1 MPEQREHCAGRAL
14 QASGTETEMT
24 LRHILAVTFVMSAT
38 SAQADSSW
46 DGTWAGTLNNEPVSV
61 TIASGRVVGYT
72 IRGFSPLPIEFARV
86 TSRSVSMLIGP
97 AYRVRITKEGYR
109 SALGVAHGPLGE
121 GVTWLT
127 RQ

>member
-1 MPEQREHCAGRAL
+1 MA
-14 QASGTETEMT
+14 ET
-24 LRHILAVTFVMSAT
+24 RKIAAILAADVVGFSRTVALVISAT
-38 SAQADSSW
+38 PADAGSSW

-61 TIASGRVVGYT
+61 TIANGRVVGYT

-97 AYRVRITKEGYR
+97 SYRGELPRKVIGAHSAWLMAR
-109 SALGVAHGPLGE
+109 SAS

-127 RQ
+127 KQ

>member
-1 MPEQREHCAGRAL
+1 MPEQREDCAGRAL

-24 LRHILAVTFVMSAT
+24 LRHILAVAFVMSAT

-46 DGTWAGTLNNEPVSV
+46 DGTWAGTLNSEPVSV
-61 TIASGRVVGYT
+61 TIASGIVVGYA

-97 AYRVRITKEGYR
+97 SYRVRITKEGYR
-109 SALGVAHGPLGE
+109 SALAVAHGPLGE

>member
-1 MPEQREHCAGRAL
+1 
-14 QASGTETEMT
+14 MT
-24 LRHILAVTFVMSAT
+24 IRHILAVALVMSAT
-38 SAQADSSW
+38 PAHAGSSW
-46 DGTWAGTLNNEPVSV
+46 DGTWSGTLNNEPVSV
-61 TIASGRVVGYT
+61 TIANGRGVGYT

-97 AYRVRITKEGYR
+97 SYRVRITKEGYR
-109 SALGVAHGPLGE
+109 SALAWLMARSAR

>member
-1 MPEQREHCAGRAL
+1 
-14 QASGTETEMT
+14 MT
-24 LRHILAVTFVMSAT
+24 LRHILAVTFLMSAT
-38 SAQADSSW
+38 SAHADSSW
-46 DGTWAGTLNNEPVSV
+46 DGTWAGMLNNEPVSV

-97 AYRVRITKEGYR
+97 SYRVRITKEGYR
-109 SALGVAHGPLGE
+109 SALAVAHGPLGE

>member
-1 MPEQREHCAGRAL
+1 
-14 QASGTETEMT
+14 MT

-38 SAQADSSW
+38 PAHAGSSW

-61 TIASGRVVGYT
+61 
-72 IRGFSPLPIEFARV
+72 
-86 TSRSVSMLIGP
+86 RSVSMLIGP

>member
-1 MPEQREHCAGRAL
+1 
-14 QASGTETEMT
+14 MT
-24 LRHILAVTFVMSAT
+24 IRHILAVALAMSAT
-38 SAQADSSW
+38 PARR
-46 DGTWAGTLNNEPVSV
+46 GLIMGRNVVGTLNNEPVSV

-86 TSRSVSMLIGP
+86 TSRTVSMLIGP
-97 AYRVRITKEGYR
+97 SYRVRITKEGYR

-127 RQ
+127 KQ

>member
-1 MPEQREHCAGRAL
+1 
-14 QASGTETEMT
+14 MT
-24 LRHILAVTFVMSAT
+24 IRHILAVALVMSAT
-38 SAQADSSW
+38 PADAGSSG
-46 DGTWAGTLNNEPVSV
+46 DGTGAGTLNNEPVSV

-72 IRGFSPLPIEFARV
+72 IRGFSPLPIEFASV

-97 AYRVRITKEGYR
+97 SYRVRITKEGYR

-121 GVTWLT
+121 GVAWLT